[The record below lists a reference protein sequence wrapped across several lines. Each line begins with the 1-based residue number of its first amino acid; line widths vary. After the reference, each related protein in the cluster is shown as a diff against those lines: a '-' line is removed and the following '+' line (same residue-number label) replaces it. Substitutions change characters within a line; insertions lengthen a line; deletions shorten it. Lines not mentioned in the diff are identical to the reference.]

1 MSLQRLYKTVQH
13 STGSANPLTKML
25 DPHYSEEYSRLSH
38 NFFRTMS
45 KDYVILQMQVVDNK
59 RLEHLYQVHSDF
71 AKKEMGAAFDGTKH
85 IHELYHGSPHL
96 EKIAREGFNLL
107 LSNTA
112 VYGKIQH
119 EYCLLRLVSAVSVH
133 TNILSCWHFF

>member
-119 EYCLLRLVSAVSVH
+119 EYCLLRLVSAVSEH